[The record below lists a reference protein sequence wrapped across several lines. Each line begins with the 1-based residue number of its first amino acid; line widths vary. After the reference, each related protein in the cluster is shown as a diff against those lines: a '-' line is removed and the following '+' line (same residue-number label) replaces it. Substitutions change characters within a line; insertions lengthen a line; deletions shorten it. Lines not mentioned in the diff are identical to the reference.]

1 MHLYTRLRAPHPQRT
16 ALCFL
21 DVFRM
26 ISRVYSEQSRM
37 MCTLNDLERAV
48 YLDDLKRAAPGRCV
62 RADVRTVHV
71 CVYLQL
77 CAYIWCMCA
86 YICSVYLQPPREC
99 VHALRPVD
107 HLGSFPLSRALALSL
122 PRFLALPLFFCARVR
137 PKGLCC
143 KCITQLYGQTLLL
156 KPYWILPPRQV
167 GRPCRVADTGVTPNF
182 GYAPPL

>member
-86 YICSVYLQPPREC
+86 YICTVYLQPPRVC
-99 VHALRPVD
+99 VHALCPVD
-107 HLGSFPLSRALALSL
+107 HLGSFPLSL
-122 PRFLALPLFFCARVR
+122 CARAR
-137 PKGLCC
+137 PAGLCC
-143 KCITQLYGQTLLL
+143 ECITHLDGQTPVV
-156 KPYWILPPRQV
+156 KPDSIIPPRQV
-167 GRPCRVADTGVTPNF
+167 GRPCRIADTGVTPNF